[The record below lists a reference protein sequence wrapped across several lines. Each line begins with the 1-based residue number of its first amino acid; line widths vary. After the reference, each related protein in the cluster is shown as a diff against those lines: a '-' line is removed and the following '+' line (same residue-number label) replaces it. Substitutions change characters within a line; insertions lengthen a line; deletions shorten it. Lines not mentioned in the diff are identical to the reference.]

1 MDVHQCEQFCNNMR
15 LMHERAV
22 RRITKYLA
30 RTSTHMDLP
39 DGNRWLYTCRV
50 VYNPDKEK
58 CIECY
63 VDSNFAGG

>member
-50 VYNPDKEK
+50 V
-58 CIECY
+58 
-63 VDSNFAGG
+63 